1 MTLDTHHLHRR
12 KSSKDEDEN
21 IVLVA
26 RPVQPDHPN
35 DIQLMPAP
43 PPRNRVQSTPVHAH
57 SASISSVLLGP
68 SSPVAGAFPNG
79 VNFPRPSNGITLH
92 PSSPFRSSFGPS
104 GLARPTPGGHSR
116 TRSISAFS
124 PPFHSPLSPSFPM
137 NQSIPN
143 GSHPLPGPTQPSS
156 RKHQRLHSRNLS
168 VFFPRPGSLPH
179 KSISEDDQDLD
190 IHVDEE
196 APMPIPSAGSN
207 VRFPGSRN
215 GGPPTPL
222 RANFSFGSRPPSS
235 GASALEPD
243 MARVPTLSATRRGH
257 HHKHSMSHNF
267 FSFLEPGAN
276 LRPPNGDQLHTQ
288 PTPIPVSPWAPI
300 SAFPQ
305 SAKPTTT
312 TFQMSDSSSNGSHDE
327 LPLPERNDDLD
338 VDQRPPGVV
347 AAGFFQFVLGA
358 WLWVSGQQTGSLS
371 ITGLGYWVVFDAFGV
386 GLSGFLPQWLELRPK
401 NSETPRERQ
410 KRKIRRSYG

>member
-1 MTLDTHHLHRR
+1 
-12 KSSKDEDEN
+12 
-21 IVLVA
+21 
-26 RPVQPDHPN
+26 
-35 DIQLMPAP
+35 
-43 PPRNRVQSTPVHAH
+43 
-57 SASISSVLLGP
+57 
-68 SSPVAGAFPNG
+68 
-79 VNFPRPSNGITLH
+79 
-92 PSSPFRSSFGPS
+92 
-104 GLARPTPGGHSR
+104 
-116 TRSISAFS
+116 
-124 PPFHSPLSPSFPM
+124 
-137 NQSIPN
+137 
-143 GSHPLPGPTQPSS
+143 
-156 RKHQRLHSRNLS
+156 
-168 VFFPRPGSLPH
+168 
-179 KSISEDDQDLD
+179 
-190 IHVDEE
+190 
-196 APMPIPSAGSN
+196 
-207 VRFPGSRN
+207 
-215 GGPPTPL
+215 
-222 RANFSFGSRPPSS
+222 
-235 GASALEPD
+235 
-243 MARVPTLSATRRGH
+243 
-257 HHKHSMSHNF
+257 MSHNF

-305 SAKPTTT
+305 SAKPATT